1 MDQFYK
7 FRAFVL
13 VAEKQSFS
21 KAAQSLGV
29 TTGAVSRTILRLEK
43 DVHIRLFHR
52 TTRSVML
59 TDEAKPYYET
69 CCRMLEEMDEA
80 NRRISHEREADSG
93 KLNLVVHPGLA
104 SSTLSR
110 LVTSY
115 RDLSP
120 NVELTVAV
128 KNGMVNLYAGR
139 IDLAILPSHLI
150 EQPTVIRR
158 TLSISP
164 GMLVASPEYLGKF
177 GPPRR
182 ALNLEQHF
190 LLLNGAAPQPGKPVI
205 ELLEDGEPIKVT
217 AMSSMSA
224 DEPHLRAAALA
235 GAGIA
240 VLPEAMVRDDM
251 KSGRLLAV
259 LPQCTVLDR
268 EMELCLFYAHRDMLS
283 TRLRTFVNFCIEFF
297 RTESATSGQAATTVL
312 ERSLPLKRPILAAA

>member
-43 DVHIRLFHR
+43 EVHIRLFHR

-80 NRRISHEREADSG
+80 NRRISNEREADSG
-93 KLNLVVHPGLA
+93 KLNLVVHPGLS

-120 NVELTVAV
+120 NVELNIAV
-128 KNGMVNLYAGR
+128 KNCMINLYAGR
-139 IDLAILPSHLI
+139 VDLAILPSHLI

-164 GMLVASPEYLGKF
+164 GTLVASPEYLGKF
-177 GPPRR
+177 GTPTR
-182 ALNLEQHF
+182 ACSLERHF
-190 LLLNGAAPQPGKPVI
+190 LLLNGGAAQQGKPLI
-205 ELLEDGEPIKVT
+205 ELLEDGKHVKIAAP
-217 AMSSMSA
+217 SSMSA

-240 VLPEAMVRDDM
+240 ALPEAMVLDDM
-251 KSGRLLAV
+251 KSGRLIAV
-259 LPQCTVLDR
+259 LPHCAVLER

-283 TRLRTFVNFCIEFF
+283 TRLRTFVNFCIDFF
-297 RTESATSGQAATTVL
+297 RSESAGSADAAIATL
-312 ERSLPLKRPILAAA
+312 ERPQPHKRPILAAA